1 MAPSPAAPPHHSR
14 YDGRA
19 CREMHPIGEDFHF
32 RQGPPLH
39 VLPQQLAYRPH
50 IPAPALPSSFEKHL
64 DAKSGRYYHIYK
76 ESGEAVWD
84 IPAVTGPRQTHIP
97 LSSPSVESRRHAPED
112 AQRHAMERARK
123 RQERLAIVQQSH
135 EEWKQGEA
143 KAQAKA
149 DEIEGRRKDAVEACQ
164 RGAAGTTAATEG
176 SNASSIRVAWQK
188 FGYISPRI
196 YSFEQ
201 ENSGCRLTKLCLEDN
216 NLESIGDIAVY
227 CVNLVHLSLAS
238 NAIRT
243 LEVGDISRLSKLE
256 HLNLLNNQL
265 QVLPEDIG
273 KLTHLREL
281 EIASNRL
288 TRLSGGI
295 CELQHLRRLNVEC
308 NGLVELPEGIG
319 DMVACEE
326 INANSNSLSE
336 LPLNISRLVPLQKL
350 LVNDN
355 NLQRLPNDIGNLRN
369 LRVLHASKNKIA
381 ELPPSICRLESL
393 QSMWLDNNIH
403 MAALPADFHH
413 LQKLRDLKMEG
424 NPNMV
429 LPPIEKL
436 AEGAR
441 VVLRWSECRYASNRT
456 AAQLS
461 IIMSVQDVLRQVGR
475 NRLLFDDTSNNN
487 HQSLASMFEENVD
500 HRGRLY
506 YQFLPEALW
515 TVFLPVL
522 ETIWSSKDQEVVGIR
537 SFAYYRAD
545 VEKALIEFCDAGGKV
560 AHHLAKA
567 KFRRCSCMSNSA
579 EKKPCGRS
587 IADGW
592 MCQRSA
598 LLLRMNIIRERD
610 MAETKRANLEKT
622 QVDAAVDSAERA
634 AKRYLSS
641 DEGKR
646 HIHKQAEERVVA
658 EGLAAALARELDGNE
673 LDDESDD
680 NMSSATSENT
690 TLTMA
695 STVRRELARK
705 ATTMKIRLHPNFPK
719 KVQAMESVLRAEY
732 IATETD
738 KRRKAAE
745 ETNRKMK
752 MVLKSWIGM
761 NTEEAFDGWREAIRD
776 AKRGKR
782 KDIKAQMIADRLK
795 YNSDLAL
802 VEYAKRQLLLWR
814 KEWDE
819 FNDCYYWANETTG
832 ETTYEEP
839 TVQRFLPSSWVV
851 SEPPSHAGDNETGI
865 LFGGAD
871 IEESELDSLASTSEY
886 YSTSVDDQS
895 ASAEN
900 VPPTRV
906 TFALPESEVDVDK
919 VPGTVAD
926 KVGTDA
932 EAAIAAE
939 RILKRRRDIL
949 LKKRKAQRRQSN
961 L

>member
-1 MAPSPAAPPHHSR
+1 MQGEASVRGRVQLPAKAPIACVAASADISAPSISAS
-14 YDGRA
+14 
-19 CREMHPIGEDFHF
+19 
-32 RQGPPLH
+32 
-39 VLPQQLAYRPH
+39 
-50 IPAPALPSSFEKHL
+50 ALPSSFEKHL
-64 DAKSGRYYHIYK
+64 DAQSGRYYHIHR

-84 IPAVTGPRQTHIP
+84 VPAVTAAASAAGPQHSSIP
-97 LSSPSVESRRHAPED
+97 LSPPSIESSRRASED
-112 AQRHAMERARK
+112 AQRHATERARR

-135 EEWKQGEA
+135 EEWKREEA

-149 DEIEGRRKDAVEACQ
+149 NEIERRRQDAVWEEACE
-164 RGAAGTTAATEG
+164 RGAASTSTTAATDG
-176 SNASSIRVAWQK
+176 STASSIRVAWQK

-201 ENSGCRLTKLCLEDN
+201 DFAGRRLTKLCLEDN
-216 NLESIGDIAVY
+216 NLQSIGGIAVH
-227 CVNLVHLSLAS
+227 CTNLVHLSLAS
-238 NAIRT
+238 NAIRA
-243 LEVGDISRLSKLE
+243 LEVGAISRLSKLE

-265 QVLPEDIG
+265 HVLPEDIG
-273 KLTHLREL
+273 ELAHLREL

-288 TRLSGGI
+288 THLPGGI
-295 CELQHLRRLNVEC
+295 CDLQHLRRLNVEC
-308 NGLVELPEGIG
+308 NDLVELPEGIG

-326 INANSNSLSE
+326 INVNSNALSE
-336 LPLNISRLVPLQKL
+336 LPRNISRLAPLRKL
-350 LVNDN
+350 SINDN

-369 LRVLHASKNKIA
+369 LQILHASKNKIS

-393 QSMWLDNNIH
+393 QSMWLDHNVQ
-403 MAALPADFHH
+403 MAALPADVHH
-413 LQKLRDLKMEG
+413 LRKLRDLKMDG

-441 VVLRWSECRYASNRT
+441 AVLRWSECRYASNRT

-475 NRLLFDDTSNNN
+475 NPLLFDDASNNN
-487 HQSLASMFEENVD
+487 HQPLASIFEENVD
-500 HRGRLY
+500 HKGRLY

-522 ETIWSSKDQEVVGIR
+522 ETIWSSKDQQVVGIR
-537 SFAYYRAD
+537 SFAYDRTD
-545 VEKALIEFCDAGGKV
+545 VEKALMEFRDAGGKV
-560 AHHLAKA
+560 AHHLTKA

-587 IADGW
+587 TSDGW
-592 MCQRSA
+592 MCQRPA
-598 LLLRMNIIRERD
+598 LLLRMNIIRESD
-610 MAETKRANLEKT
+610 MAEKKRANLEQT
-622 QVDAAVDSAERA
+622 RVDAAVGSAERA

-673 LDDESDD
+673 HDDDSDD
-680 NMSSATSENT
+680 NMSSAASENT

-752 MVLKSWIGM
+752 TVLKSWIGM
-761 NTEEAFDGWREAIRD
+761 NTEEAFDGWREAIRE

-782 KDIKAQMIADRLK
+782 KMPRPK
-795 YNSDLAL
+795 
-802 VEYAKRQLLLWR
+802 
-814 KEWDE
+814 
-819 FNDCYYWANETTG
+819 
-832 ETTYEEP
+832 
-839 TVQRFLPSSWVV
+839 
-851 SEPPSHAGDNETGI
+851 
-865 LFGGAD
+865 
-871 IEESELDSLASTSEY
+871 
-886 YSTSVDDQS
+886 
-895 ASAEN
+895 
-900 VPPTRV
+900 
-906 TFALPESEVDVDK
+906 
-919 VPGTVAD
+919 
-926 KVGTDA
+926 
-932 EAAIAAE
+932 
-939 RILKRRRDIL
+939 
-949 LKKRKAQRRQSN
+949 
-961 L
+961 